1 MFPGEFTKINSR
13 LVELN
18 HNTGEIE
25 HRIER
30 AKIHILDSGLLLR
43 VGPSLFINKMRLDE
57 MSKIYSSCK
66 NLEFYTEI

>member
-1 MFPGEFTKINSR
+1 MFPGEFIKITSR

-18 HNTGEIE
+18 HNAGEIE

-30 AKIHILDSGLLLR
+30 AKIHILDPGLLLR
-43 VGPSLFINKMRLDE
+43 VGPNLFINKMRLDE
-57 MSKIYSSCK
+57 MSKIYSNCK